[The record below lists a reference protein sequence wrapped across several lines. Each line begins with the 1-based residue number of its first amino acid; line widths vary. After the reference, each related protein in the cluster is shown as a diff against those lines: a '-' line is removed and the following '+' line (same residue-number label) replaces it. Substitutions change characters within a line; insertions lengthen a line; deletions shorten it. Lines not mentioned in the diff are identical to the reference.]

1 MRITPE
7 LAKKFRE
14 EALARYNQE
23 QQEFV
28 HQMIMM
34 GCYKVKAN
42 LSENGLRKVLSTD
55 SRREKDEAFNKEFSQ
70 ILCQSVESAWTHLLG
85 ELMIEISAAYELK
98 LGEDLGNEQQYDE
111 DLKLDF
117 FV

>member
-55 SRREKDEAFNKEFSQ
+55 SRREKDEAFNKEFSEIIWQ
-70 ILCQSVESAWTHLLG
+70 AVESAWDNVLV
-85 ELMIEISAAYELK
+85 ELMTRISDAYDLK
-98 LGEDLGNEQQYDE
+98 SGEDLRVEKKEDE
-111 DLKLDF
+111 DPKLDF